1 MAHLKNFHKIV
12 DIFVDR
18 MFASRWDD
26 ERRSC
31 GGISHR
37 LWRGLGRLET
47 TVWEEN
53 LTGTKPDPAEGD
65 ARMHIAVVMRLAP
78 DISEE
83 LEIDESGSDI
93 DREWVGLKVN
103 EFDEFALEEAV
114 ILKERFGARVT
125 ALALAGDGA
134 DRLLQSAVAR
144 GADEAVRID
153 HGVDRIVGPAAAAAL
168 FLSPLRNL
176 GVDLILT
183 GVQTPEDVFGQLA
196 PYLAGK
202 LGWPTVNA
210 VSGIS
215 VRNGTVVIQ
224 QEYSGGLSALL
235 AVTGPAVLGVQ
246 AASQPPRYVSGTKL
260 RQALSTP
267 IRAETVDVTPAVT
280 IRIDA
285 LSLPER
291 ERQVEMIVG
300 NADQIAARLLEVLKK
315 KGLVGS

>member
-1 MAHLKNFHKIV
+1 
-12 DIFVDR
+12 
-18 MFASRWDD
+18 
-26 ERRSC
+26 
-31 GGISHR
+31 
-37 LWRGLGRLET
+37 
-47 TVWEEN
+47 
-53 LTGTKPDPAEGD
+53 
-65 ARMHIAVVMRLAP
+65 MHIAVVMRLVP

-93 DREWVGLKVN
+93 DREWIGLKVN
-103 EFDEFALEEAV
+103 EFDELALEEAV
-114 ILKERFGARVT
+114 ILKERSGARVT
-125 ALALAGDGA
+125 AVALAAEGV

-144 GADEAVRID
+144 GADDAIRID
-153 HGVDRIVGPAAAAAL
+153 HGVERISGPGAAAAL
-168 FLSPLRNL
+168 LLTPLRSL
-176 GVDLILT
+176 GVHLVLT

-196 PYLAGK
+196 PYLAGV
-202 LGWPTVNA
+202 LGWPTINA

-215 VRNGTVVIQ
+215 VRDGTVVVQ

-260 RQALSTP
+260 RQAMSTP
-267 IRAETVDVTPAVT
+267 IHAEKVDVTPEETV
-280 IRIDA
+280 RIDT

>member
-1 MAHLKNFHKIV
+1 
-12 DIFVDR
+12 
-18 MFASRWDD
+18 
-26 ERRSC
+26 
-31 GGISHR
+31 
-37 LWRGLGRLET
+37 
-47 TVWEEN
+47 
-53 LTGTKPDPAEGD
+53 
-65 ARMHIAVVMRLAP
+65 MHIAVVMRLVP

-125 ALALAGDGA
+125 AVALAGDGA

-153 HGVDRIVGPAAAAAL
+153 HGMDRIVGPAAAAAL
-168 FLSPLRNL
+168 LLSPLRNL

-215 VRNGTVVIQ
+215 VRDGTVVIQ

-260 RQALSTP
+260 RQAISTP
-267 IRAETVDVTPAVT
+267 IRAEKVHATPETTV
-280 IRIDA
+280 RIDA

-291 ERQVEMIVG
+291 ERQTEMIAG
-300 NADQIAARLLEVLKK
+300 NAEQVATRLLDILKE
-315 KGLVGS
+315 KGLVGG